1 MRIPKLLLILLGGLA
16 ARITF
21 AEISVGRLSRA
32 EAAGL
37 GFTMKQAPD
46 GEAGVKVWLEFR
58 KEGVLEKF
66 TYAEMRLETPGG
78 SNLVS
83 ARLQPHPV
91 AAGQARELVSVAF
104 SAEPSQLVNC
114 AFLVVAYGSSR
125 GDVGYL
131 LRVKDLL
138 DLPEKSPVAG
148 PGPAQ
153 TVPGATDRRTA
164 APVRGAG
171 EFRVGQD
178 APVLDG
184 IFADGS
190 PLDPKDLSGRVV
202 LFAFWSEE
210 SGREPLFSTLRA
222 IRREFRMDDRLRL
235 VSVCVNSDWDGWL
248 RLCSQPLDAAV
259 GPHPTYDSDPTWWQV
274 FLDTA
279 AEHRRPSFRV
289 PTGKE
294 IYLVGPEG
302 RVLGV
307 HPPDARLRTVVAEAL
322 CGGK

>member
-1 MRIPKLLLILLGGLA
+1 MRVPKLLLILLGGVA
-16 ARITF
+16 ARLTF
-21 AEISVGRLSRA
+21 AEISVEHPTRA

-58 KEGVLEKF
+58 KVGVLEKF
-66 TYAEMRLETPGG
+66 TYAEMRLETPAG

-114 AFLVVAYGSSR
+114 AFLVVAHGSR
-125 GDVGYL
+125 GQVGYL

-138 DLPEKSPVAG
+138 GLPEKPPAAG

-153 TVPGATDRRTA
+153 A
-164 APVRGAG
+164 APAPGAG
-171 EFRVGQD
+171 EFRVGHD

-184 IFADGS
+184 VFPDGS

-202 LFAFWSEE
+202 LLSFWSEE
-210 SGREPLFSTLRA
+210 AGREQLFSTLRA
-222 IRREFRMDDRLRL
+222 IRREFRTDDRLRL

-248 RLCSQPLDAAV
+248 RLCSQPLDSAA

-322 CGGK
+322 RGGK